1 MDTDEHHTKT
11 VELVRKLNEQGFR
24 VIALAYKI
32 MPEASKEYSVKDETE
47 LILLGFLAFLDPP
60 KETTAEALEDLRR
73 NNVHVK
79 ILTGDNEIITRSI
92 CRQVGLRSIGSCS
105 ARPWKK

>member
-1 MDTDEHHTKT
+1 M
-11 VELVRKLNEQGFR
+11 RRN
-24 VIALAYKI
+24 
-32 MPEASKEYSVKDETE
+32 

-79 ILTGDNEIITRSI
+79 ILTGDNEVISRSI
-92 CRQVGLRSIGSCS
+92 CKQVGLSVDHILLAMR
-105 ARPWKK
+105 WKR